1 MRIVL
6 GKIRRPS
13 DEFSQV
19 VDAALEDEPVLR
31 MLMQR
36 ARRGLG
42 ARAERLRR
50 SRGTPRPATAAL
62 RWPRSK

>member
-6 GKIRRPS
+6 GKTRRPS
-13 DEFSQV
+13 DEISQV

-36 ARRGLG
+36 AQRGLG
-42 ARAERLRR
+42 ARTESPRAERLRR
-50 SRGTPRPATAAL
+50 SHGEA
-62 RWPRSK
+62 